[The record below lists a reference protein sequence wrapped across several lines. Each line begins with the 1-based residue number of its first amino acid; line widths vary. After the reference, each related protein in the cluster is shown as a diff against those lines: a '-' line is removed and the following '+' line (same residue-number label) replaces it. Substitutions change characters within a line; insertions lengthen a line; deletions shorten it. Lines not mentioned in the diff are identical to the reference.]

1 MSTDRRH
8 VAVLMGGASGEHSIS
23 LRSAAT
29 VTDALE
35 RAGHQVTPLGITR
48 AGSWRA
54 GDFRELLAA
63 ARSELVELGEDLGQ
77 AVTLVRD
84 GAHVRTMPLEGVPG
98 GSESRPI
105 DVVFPIVHG
114 PGGED
119 GTLQGQLEILG
130 VPFVGAGCRASALAM
145 DKIASK
151 VLCAGAGLAQVDFL
165 VAGERDAD
173 GLAAAIDAS
182 FGFPCFVKPAALG
195 SSVGIARVET
205 SAALGAALDEAR
217 RWDPRVIIER
227 AVDVR
232 EIEMALLGNE
242 TPEFSPAGEIIIR
255 SGFYDFESKY
265 VNDSAELVAGAK
277 VAPEQLD
284 VMHAIAREFW
294 QLIGCRG
301 MARADF
307 FIERPSGRVLFNEF
321 NTIPGFTAISMYPRL
336 WNEAGVDLP
345 QLVGRLVDLAL
356 Q

>member
-1 MSTDRRH
+1 
-8 VAVLMGGASGEHSIS
+8 MGGASGEHSIS
-23 LRSAAT
+23 LRSAAA
-29 VTDALE
+29 VTEALE
-35 RAGHQVTPLGITR
+35 QAGHAVMPLGITR
-48 AGSWRA
+48 GGSWRT
-54 GDFRELLAA
+54 GDFGDLLAA
-63 ARSELVELGEDLGQ
+63 ARGELVEVGEDLGRP
-77 AVTLVRD
+77 VTLVRD
-84 GAHVRTMPLEGVPG
+84 GDQVRTMPLQGPLRASEG
-98 GSESRPI
+98 RPI
-105 DVVFPIVHG
+105 DVVFPILHG

-119 GTLQGQLEILG
+119 GTLQGQLEMLG

-173 GLAAAIDAS
+173 GLAAAIDAA

-195 SSVGIARVET
+195 SSVGISRVET
-205 SAALGAALDEAR
+205 SAELGAALDEAR
-217 RWDPRVIIER
+217 RWDARVIIER

-232 EIEMALLGNE
+232 EIELALLGNE

-265 VNDSAELVAGAK
+265 VNDSAELVAGAE
-277 VAPEQLD
+277 VASEQRD
-284 VMHAIAREFW
+284 AMQAIAREFW

-307 FIERPSGRVLFNEF
+307 FVERSSGRVLFNEF

-345 QLVGRLVDLAL
+345 QLVARLIDLAL
-356 Q
+356 RSAPGR